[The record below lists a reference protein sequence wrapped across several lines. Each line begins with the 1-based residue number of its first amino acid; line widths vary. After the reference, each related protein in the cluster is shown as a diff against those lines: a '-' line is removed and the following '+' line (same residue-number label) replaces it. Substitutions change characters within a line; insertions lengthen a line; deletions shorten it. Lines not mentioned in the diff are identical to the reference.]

1 MISRKTGHPTT
12 GSPSPAH
19 LLLALVG
26 LGIGFHALGL
36 FRGIAI
42 DWSDPVGWMTNASP
56 ETAVAGA
63 LRSIGLGACY
73 WIVITTGLYSM
84 CRRRGSAP
92 LLLRVITV
100 PAIRRMVDGT
110 IAGALTAS
118 LAFSPIA
125 PVMAEEDNPA
135 PVVFDIHDGVP
146 VPHLQLTSVAES
158 TPPAPS
164 PHLLRHSSPPPQF
177 ASTRGTTTA
186 STVASSG
193 NYTVEAGDNLWAIA
207 AAQLDMRGEDSAT
220 TADIADYWRRLIA
233 ANEHS
238 LRSGDPNLIYDGE
251 IVAIP
256 PIATDQ

>member
-1 MISRKTGHPTT
+1 MISRKSGHPTT
-12 GSPSPAH
+12 GSPAR

-36 FRGIAI
+36 FREIAI

-56 ETAVAGA
+56 EIALAGA

-73 WIVITTGLYSM
+73 WIVITTGLYSI
-84 CRRRGSAP
+84 CRRRGSASP
-92 LLLRVITV
+92 LLRLITI
-100 PAIRRMVDGT
+100 PAIRRMVDGA

-125 PVMAEEDNPA
+125 PAMAGEDDPE

-146 VPHLQLTSVAES
+146 VPHLQLTSSTAS
-158 TPPAPS
+158 TLPTPP
-164 PHLLRHSSPPPQF
+164 PHLVQHSSPPPQF
-177 ASTRGTTTA
+177 ASSRGTTAA
-186 STVASSG
+186 STAAPSG
-193 NYTVEAGDNLWAIA
+193 NYAVEAGDNLWAIA
-207 AAQLDMRGEDSAT
+207 VAQLDIRGGDSAT

-238 LRSGDPNLIYDGE
+238 LRSGDPNLIYAGE